1 MSIAIMT
8 EVWKIE
14 GLSASQK
21 LVFLSLADN
30 ANDQGECYPSIRQIA
45 ARTCLSERAV
55 RDAVRSLERL
65 GYVSSASRAG
75 TSSTYLL
82 TTSPENPNHAPRQ
95 MPPPTPAGNAA
106 PANAAPRQ
114 EMPPT
119 PANAAPPPRQM
130 PPPTPA
136 NAAPKPSLN
145 RQLNRHL
152 TVINTL
158 PDWLPEPAW
167 SEWVKFRGKKFTSKA
182 RELSLKTLER
192 LHAEGNDPTAVIEQ
206 SIERGW
212 TGLFPLKTEK
222 FHGRPAPKP
231 ENFQEKSY
239 VGTDEAKLG
248 WL

>member
-82 TTSPENPNHAPRQ
+82 TTSPENINPPPRQ

-114 EMPPT
+114 EMPTT
-119 PANAAPPPRQM
+119 PATDAPPPRQM

-136 NAAPKPSLN
+136 AAAPKPSIN
-145 RQLNRHL
+145 RQLNHHL
-152 TVINTL
+152 TITSSL
-158 PDWLPEPAW
+158 PDWLPESAW
-167 SEWVKFRGKKFTSKA
+167 ADWLEHRGKKFSDRAKQ
-182 RELSLKTLER
+182 LSLRTLSR
-192 LHAEGNDPTAVIEQ
+192 LHDQGHDPTAVIER

-212 TGLFPLKTEK
+212 TGLFPLDSDRR
-222 FHGRPAPKP
+222 GRSPSGA
-231 ENFQEKSY
+231 
-239 VGTDEAKLG
+239 TDEYGVPL
-248 WL
+248 